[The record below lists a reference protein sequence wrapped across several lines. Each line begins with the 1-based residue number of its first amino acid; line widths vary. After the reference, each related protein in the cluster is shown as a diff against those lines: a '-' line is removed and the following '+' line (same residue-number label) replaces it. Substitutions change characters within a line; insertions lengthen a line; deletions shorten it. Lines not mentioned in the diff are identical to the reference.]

1 MEHGCQQVYAVK
13 FSVLNG
19 IDSLLM
25 IDWIRA
31 PDILLAETVS
41 CKQQAASLEADVL
54 SNKPLDVQSTNGNQN
69 QNFFALH
76 VLSGK
81 LT

>member
-1 MEHGCQQVYAVK
+1 MEHGCQQVYDAVK

-19 IDSLLM
+19 IDSLM

-41 CKQQAASLEADVL
+41 CKLQAASLEADVL